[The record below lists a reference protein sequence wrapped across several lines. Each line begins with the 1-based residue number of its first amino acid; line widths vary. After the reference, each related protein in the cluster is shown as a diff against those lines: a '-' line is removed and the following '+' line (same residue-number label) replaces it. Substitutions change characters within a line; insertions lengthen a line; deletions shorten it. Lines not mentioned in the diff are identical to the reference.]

1 MSISTDA
8 TVLTI
13 GAAALAAAYL
23 TGMLRYRGVVGA
35 DRLAGE
41 SAGHLALIALSG
53 LSAWLIVSGLFAG
66 AENSAGTAPTTA
78 PALSPER
85 RVVAGATSAAAGIAV
100 MLLGHRV
107 ARDGGLRRI
116 GMGLVQLP
124 RGTAAGAVGAILA
137 VPVTFA
143 SAVLTQWLWNALSI
157 EHPGA
162 HELLTIFGDEPSR
175 ALRALII
182 LSAIVLAPMYEEML
196 FRGHVQTMLVAAF
209 SKLTGRD
216 GAAPR
221 WLAILVTA
229 GFFAVVHPAW
239 MAPPIFVLAIALG
252 YTYEKTANLWAPIVM
267 HSLFNLV
274 SVLLFLGRA

>member
-8 TVLTI
+8 TVLAI
-13 GAAALAAAYL
+13 GAGALATAYL
-23 TGMLRYRGVVGA
+23 TGILRYRGVIGA

-41 SAGHLALIALSG
+41 SAGHLALIALSA

-66 AENSAGTAPTTA
+66 AENSADVAPATA

-85 RVVAGATSAAAGIAV
+85 RVVAGVTSAAAGIAV
-100 MLLGHRV
+100 MLLGHTV
-107 ARDGGLRRI
+107 ARRGGLRRI
-116 GMGLVQLP
+116 GMTLDQLP
-124 RGTAAGAVGAILA
+124 RGVAAGVVGAILA
-137 VPVTFA
+137 VPMTFA

-162 HELLTIFGDEPSR
+162 HELLTIFGDQPSR
-175 ALRALII
+175 VLRALII
-182 LSAIVLAPMYEEML
+182 LSAILLAPIYEEML

-209 SKLTGRD
+209 SKLLGRD
-216 GAAPR
+216 GVGPR
-221 WLAILVTA
+221 WLAILVA
-229 GFFAVVHPAW
+229 AAFFAVVHPVW

-252 YTYEKTANLWAPIVM
+252 YAYEKTASLWTPIVM